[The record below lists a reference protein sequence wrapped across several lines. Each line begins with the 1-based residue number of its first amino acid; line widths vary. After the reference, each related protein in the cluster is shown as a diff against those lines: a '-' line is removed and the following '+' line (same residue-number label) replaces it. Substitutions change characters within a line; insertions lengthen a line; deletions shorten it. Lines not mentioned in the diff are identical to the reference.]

1 MDDGISVITPTYNR
15 AELLN
20 ETLES
25 LSEQDFSREKFEVIV
40 IDDGSSDHTQQVVES
55 YRDKMNIQYHFQ
67 SDRGYRVAKARNI
80 GIENSRF
87 DYTLF
92 FDSGMIGRANLLQ
105 THYTAL
111 SQGMDDVFIGEA
123 LGFDE
128 VETHNRESIEAAL
141 ASLDREALFRVLLSE
156 EKYRDCRRPF
166 FASVNHDLTDVLH
179 SWVLFWTC
187 HASCRTSDLLEIGG
201 FDENY
206 RSWGAED
213 IELALRLVQHQKRIN
228 VIADPVAIH
237 LPHEKNT
244 VKREQSLLY
253 NLYYTH
259 GKHRLPQTQQLLTG
273 NWRDIV
279 KVRAETVQAASA
291 MIAAVESSARGQEK
305 KELAL

>member
-20 ETLES
+20 KTLES
-25 LSEQDFSREKFEVIV
+25 LAEQAFRRDKYEVIV
-40 IDDGSSDHTQQVVES
+40 IDDGSSDNTRQVVQS
-55 YRDKMNIQYHFQ
+55 FRDKMNIQYHYQ

-80 GIENSRF
+80 GIDNSRF
-87 DYTLF
+87 GYTLF
-92 FDSGMIGRANLLQ
+92 FDCGMVGHANLLQ
-105 THYTAL
+105 THYQAL
-111 SQGMDDVFIGEA
+111 QEGRGEVFIGEA

-141 ASLDREALFRVLLSE
+141 ASLDREALFRVLVSS

-166 FASVNHDLTDVLH
+166 FASVDHDLTDVLH

-187 HASCRTSDLLEIGG
+187 HASCHTRDLLAIGG

-206 RSWGAED
+206 TAWGAED
-213 IELALRLVQHQKRIN
+213 IELALRLVKHQKRIN
-228 VIADPVAIH
+228 VIAEQVAIH
-237 LPHEKNT
+237 LPHEKDAA
-244 VKREQSLLY
+244 KREQSLLY

-259 GKHRLPQTQQLLTG
+259 GKHRLAQTQQLLNG

-279 KVRAETVQAASA
+279 KVRTEQATISAADMMAAAEVA
-291 MIAAVESSARGQEK
+291 
-305 KELAL
+305 